1 MILEFRFYFLLM
13 IKKVYDIPN
22 NLQYLQSRYILA
34 SILELQLL
42 TTDINEGKV
51 IME

>member
-1 MILEFRFYFLLM
+1 M

-22 NLQYLQSRYILA
+22 NLQYLQNRYILA
-34 SILELQLL
+34 SILKLQLL
-42 TTDINEGKV
+42 ITDINEGEV